1 LFATIA
7 EFPRKGHGASL
18 RHRSKSAMQHDRGPH
33 AYDLVMALGEWWWLG
48 NQAIGRRSRSSGR
61 GRHMDRR
68 KTLELLIVEDRQVM
82 LKIIRR
88 LLVQLG
94 YGRIDEAPNGLHAL
108 EKIRHKR
115 YDLILSDWNMDGMS
129 GFDLLKAVR
138 ADPAMHAT
146 PFILVTAEAKRE
158 NILAA
163 KAAGASGYLVKPF
176 KLDEFER
183 TLDGVLAAN
192 GFVNLAVA

>member
-1 LFATIA
+1 MDG
-7 EFPRKGHGASL
+7 RK
-18 RHRSKSAMQHDRGPH
+18 D
-33 AYDLVMALGEWWWLG
+33 
-48 NQAIGRRSRSSGR
+48 
-61 GRHMDRR
+61 
-68 KTLELLIVEDRQVM
+68 LELLIVEDREVM

-88 LLVQLG
+88 LLMQLG
-94 YGRIDEAPNGLHAL
+94 FVHIDQAANGLQAV
-108 EKIRHKR
+108 EMIRTKR

-138 ADPAMHAT
+138 ADPDVAKT

-176 KLDEFER
+176 KLDVLDR
-183 TLDGVLAAN
+183 TLDRVLASK
-192 GFVNLAVA
+192 GFVHLAVA

>member
-1 LFATIA
+1 
-7 EFPRKGHGASL
+7 
-18 RHRSKSAMQHDRGPH
+18 
-33 AYDLVMALGEWWWLG
+33 
-48 NQAIGRRSRSSGR
+48 
-61 GRHMDRR
+61 MDRR
-68 KTLELLIVEDRQVM
+68 KDLELLIVEDRDVM

-88 LLVQLG
+88 LLVQVG
-94 YGRIDEAPNGLHAL
+94 YGRIDEAANGLQAI

-129 GFDLLKAVR
+129 GFELLKSVR
-138 ADPAMHAT
+138 ADPETQAT

-163 KAAGASGYLVKPF
+163 RAAGASGYLVKPF
-176 KLDEFER
+176 KLDVFER

-192 GFVNLAVA
+192 GFVHLAVA

>member
-1 LFATIA
+1 
-7 EFPRKGHGASL
+7 
-18 RHRSKSAMQHDRGPH
+18 
-33 AYDLVMALGEWWWLG
+33 
-48 NQAIGRRSRSSGR
+48 
-61 GRHMDRR
+61 MDRR
-68 KTLELLIVEDRQVM
+68 KDLELLIVEDRDVM

-94 YGRIDEAPNGLHAL
+94 YGRIDEAANGLQAL

-129 GFDLLKAVR
+129 GFDLLKSIR
-138 ADPAMHAT
+138 ANPETQAT

-163 KAAGASGYLVKPF
+163 RAAGASGYLVKPF
-176 KLDEFER
+176 KLDVFER

-192 GFVNLAVA
+192 GFVHLAVA